1 MGKTIAVFG
10 ATGQQ
15 GGAVVR
21 AMLKDKQ
28 YTIRAITRNPDSEG
42 AVKLKQQGKVKVK
55 QQGKVKVKQQ
65 GKVKVKQQSKVKIK
79 KTR

>member
-10 ATGQQ
+10 ATGLQ

-28 YTIRAITRNPDSEG
+28 YVIRALQEIQTVRKVLDSNNKVRSISNMM
-42 AVKLKQQGKVKVK
+42 VK
-55 QQGKVKVKQQ
+55 
-65 GKVKVKQQSKVKIK
+65 
-79 KTR
+79 

>member
-1 MGKTIAVFG
+1 MSKTIAVFG

-28 YTIRAITRNPDSEG
+28 YTIWAITRNPESEKG
-42 AVKLKQQGKVKVK
+42 IQLKQGRVKVKLKVMFRSVHKGKDKVK
-55 QQGKVKVKQQ
+55 
-65 GKVKVKQQSKVKIK
+65 
-79 KTR
+79 